1 MPIACFFLHLTRDYR
16 MLTTFVSQCSREGQ
30 EMSMKFNK
38 TCVTLCTIVALTL
51 LQLAGC
57 SDKDKKQTGPPP
69 PLVSVYQIE
78 KKDYPYPSVY
88 QAQTQGSRAVEVRSR
103 VSGIIEK
110 RLYEEGAY
118 VKEGQVLFQL
128 ERDQYEALV
137 QEAAAQ
143 LDRTKREWDRIRP
156 LYDKN
161 AVSQKDRDN
170 AKAAYDSAKA
180 ALRTAKINLD
190 YCRVVSPVSG
200 FSGKQQYT
208 PGNLVNNNSPLTTV
222 NQTEPLFVNFAI
234 AGPAM
239 MRTQQLMAEGRLKVP
254 AQRRYTTKI
263 RLLDGAMYEREG
275 VVTFVDTQVDP
286 LTGVVKARA
295 EFPNPDGRVLPGQF
309 VRLYMDGAMLQNAVL
324 IPQKT
329 VLMTQMGNLVMV
341 VKADNTVEPRP
352 ITVSDSVGDM
362 YLVEKGLEGN
372 ERIILEGLLK
382 ARPGQPVRIEDPQA
396 AAGKSAAQPAGK

>member
-1 MPIACFFLHLTRDYR
+1 MQFI
-16 MLTTFVSQCSREGQ
+16 
-30 EMSMKFNK
+30 K
-38 TCVTLCTIVALTL
+38 TYVTLITVLSL
-51 LQLAGC
+51 SLFQLAAC
-57 SDKDKKQTGPPP
+57 SQDKDKAGNQGAA
-69 PLVSVYQIE
+69 PLVTVYKVE
-78 KKDYPYPSVY
+78 KKDQPYPSEY
-88 QAQTQGSRAVEVRSR
+88 QAQTQGSRAVEVRAR

-143 LDRTKREWDRIRP
+143 LDRAKREWDRIRP
-156 LYDKN
+156 LYEKN

-200 FSGKQQYT
+200 FSGKQEVT

-239 MRTQQLMAEGRLKVP
+239 MRTQQLAAEGRLRLP
-254 AQRRYTTKI
+254 ENRRYTATI
-263 RLLDGAMYEREG
+263 RLLDGAMYQREG

-295 EFPNPDGRVLPGQF
+295 EFPNPDGRVLPGQY
-309 VRLYMDGAMLQNAVL
+309 VRLYMSGAMLTNAIL
-324 IPQKT
+324 IPQKA
-329 VLMTQMGNLVMV
+329 VLMTQMGTLVMV
-341 VKADNTVEPRP
+341 IKADKTVEPRP
-352 ITVSDSVGDM
+352 VKISDTVGNM
-362 YLVEKGLEGN
+362 YLIDSGLVGGED
-372 ERIILEGLLK
+372 IILEGIIK
-382 ARPGQPVRIEDPQA
+382 ARPGQAVRIEEPKPA
-396 AAGKSAAQPAGK
+396 TTAAPAAGK

>member
-1 MPIACFFLHLTRDYR
+1 M
-16 MLTTFVSQCSREGQ
+16 TFI
-30 EMSMKFNK
+30 K
-38 TCVTLCTIVALTL
+38 TYVTLSTVLCLSLLLT
-51 LQLAGC
+51 AC
-57 SDKDKKQTGPPP
+57 SQDKGKAQGPPP
-69 PLVSVYQIE
+69 PLVTAFAVE
-78 KKDYPYPSVY
+78 KKDHSYPSEY
-88 QAQTQGSRAVEVRSR
+88 QAQTQGSRAVEVRAR

-143 LDRTKREWDRIRP
+143 MDRAKREWDRIRP
-156 LYDKN
+156 LYEKN

-170 AKAAYDSAKA
+170 AKAAFDSAKA

-239 MRTQQLMAEGRLKVP
+239 MRTQQLAAEGRLILP
-254 AQRRYTTKI
+254 ANRRYTAHI
-263 RLLDGAMYEREG
+263 RLLDGAMYEKEG

-295 EFPNPDGRVLPGQF
+295 EFPNPNGRVLPGQF
-309 VRLYMDGAMLQNAVL
+309 VRLYMTGAVLKDAVL
-324 IPQKT
+324 IPQKA
-329 VLMTQMGNLVMV
+329 VMLTQMGNLVMV
-341 VKADNTVEPRP
+341 LSAENIVEPRP
-352 ITVSDSVGDM
+352 IIISDSVGDM
-362 YLVEKGLEGN
+362 YLVDKGLQGG
-372 ERIILEGLLK
+372 ERIILEGLIK
-382 ARPGQPVRIEDPQA
+382 ARPGQAVRIEEPKTA
-396 AAGKSAAQPAGK
+396 AAATQPAGK

>member
-1 MPIACFFLHLTRDYR
+1 
-16 MLTTFVSQCSREGQ
+16 
-30 EMSMKFNK
+30 MKFMK
-38 TCVTLCTIVALTL
+38 TYLTIFTVLSLSL
-51 LQLAGC
+51 LQVAGC
-57 SDKDKKQTGPPP
+57 SQDKGKSQGPPP
-69 PLVSVYQIE
+69 PLVTVFQVE
-78 KKDYPYPSVY
+78 KKNHPYPSEY
-88 QAQTQGSRAVEVRSR
+88 QAQTQGSRAVEVRAR

-156 LYDKN
+156 LYEKN

-170 AKAAYDSAKA
+170 AKAAYDSARA

-200 FSGKQQYT
+200 FSGKQEFT

-239 MRTQQLMAEGRLKVP
+239 MRSQQLAAEGRLELP
-254 AQRRYTTKI
+254 AERRYTAKI
-263 RLLDGAMYEREG
+263 RLLDGAIYDREG
-275 VVTFVDTQVDP
+275 VVTFIDTQVDP

-295 EFPNPDGRVLPGQF
+295 EFPNPSGHVLPGQF
-309 VRLYMDGAMLQNAVL
+309 VRLYMSGAMLKNSIL
-324 IPQKT
+324 IPQKAI
-329 VLMTQMGNLVMV
+329 LLTQMGSLVMV
-341 VKADNTVEPRP
+341 VKPDNTVEPRP
-352 ITVSDSVGDM
+352 VVISDSIGDM

-372 ERIILEGLLK
+372 ERIILEGIIK
-382 ARPGQPVRIEDPQA
+382 ARPGQAVRVEEPKA
-396 AAGKSAAQPAGK
+396 AASAAQPAGK

>member
-1 MPIACFFLHLTRDYR
+1 MHFKKSHLSLSVLLVSLCLLAAC
-16 MLTTFVSQCSREGQ
+16 S
-30 EMSMKFNK
+30 
-38 TCVTLCTIVALTL
+38 
-51 LQLAGC
+51 
-57 SDKDKKQTGPPP
+57 SDKDKAAAQGPPP
-69 PLVSVYQIE
+69 PLVTEFAVE
-78 KKDYPYPSVY
+78 KKDHPYPAEY
-88 QAQTQGSRAVEVRSR
+88 QAQTQGSRAVEVRAR

-118 VKEGQVLFQL
+118 VKEGQVLFEL
-128 ERDQYEALV
+128 ERDQYEALL

-156 LYDKN
+156 LYEKN

-170 AKAAYDSAKA
+170 AKAAFDSAKA

-200 FSGKQQYT
+200 FSGKQAVT
-208 PGNLVNNNSPLTTV
+208 PGNLVSNNSPLTTV

-239 MRTQQLMAEGRLKVP
+239 MRSQQLIDEGRLTIPKDN
-254 AQRRYTTKI
+254 RYSATI
-263 RLLDGAMYEREG
+263 RLLDGAMYTREG

-295 EFPNPDGRVLPGQF
+295 EFPNPDGRVLPGQY
-309 VRLYMDGAMLQNAVL
+309 VRLYMTGAMLTNAVL

-329 VLMTQMGNLVMV
+329 VLMTQMGTLVMV
-341 VKADNTVEPRP
+341 IKPDNTVEARP
-352 ITVSDSVGDM
+352 IKISDSVGNM
-362 YLVEKGLEGN
+362 YLVDSGLNGGERIVLEG
-372 ERIILEGLLK
+372 IIK
-382 ARPGQPVRIEDPQA
+382 ARPGQAVRIEAPKPA
-396 AAGKSAAQPAGK
+396 AAAPATGK